1 MVNPLTSRGC
11 ALALTQTHTHH
22 LLWNSQ
28 ILDLNLKI
36 HGAENVKLTLDG
48 GPLNWWWSG
57 TPTGNG
63 GVLEISPT
71 LLFQLLLPLKPN
83 KQTKISSFRGSSPRW
98 WTIWRLVREP
108 SLLEA
113 SKEEW

>member
-1 MVNPLTSRGC
+1 M
-11 ALALTQTHTHH
+11 
-22 LLWNSQ
+22 
-28 ILDLNLKI
+28 
-36 HGAENVKLTLDG
+36 DG

-57 TPTGNG
+57 TPAGNG
-63 GVLEISPT
+63 GVLGISPT
-71 LLFQLLLPLKPN
+71 LLFQLLLPLS
-83 KQTKISSFRGSSPRW
+83 QTKKLSSFRGPSPRQ